1 MSYYLQPTLL
11 AQVAE
16 ASLPLRRP
24 LASIQSAA
32 VGTLGQTQHAG
43 ASQGATGLGAV
54 AISTITA
61 ST

>member
-24 LASIQSAA
+24 LASIQGAA
-32 VGTLGQTQHAG
+32 VGTLGPTQHPG
-43 ASQGATGLGAV
+43 ASQGTTGLRAV
-54 AISTITA
+54 AISMVTRAT
-61 ST
+61 

>member
-24 LASIQSAA
+24 LASIQGAA
-32 VGTLGQTQHAG
+32 VGPLRQTQHPG
-43 ASQGATGLGAV
+43 ASQDATGLGAV
-54 AISTITA
+54 AISMVTA